1 MQNILTLFKVLS
13 DKSRLRTLLLLMKK
27 ELCVCQLIE
36 ILRLSQPLVSRNLN
50 LMHRAGLIEAR
61 REGKLVFYSLR
72 KDLPKEFILIMKV
85 VEDYLADKV
94 DIKGD
99 LKNLKRCEEF
109 INSIGRCDVKLFRA
123 FMRGQGRGLRKPKK
137 GVFVA

>member
-1 MQNILTLFKVLS
+1 MFMQGILNLLKLLS

-61 REGKLVFYSLR
+61 REGKLVFYSL
-72 KDLPKEFILIMKV
+72 KKGLPEEYLMILRVIEESLQGKI
-85 VEDYLADKV
+85 
-94 DIKGD
+94 DIKSD

-109 INSIGRCDVKLFRA
+109 INSVGRCDVKLFRA
-123 FMRGQGRGLRKPKK
+123 FMRGKK
-137 GVFVA
+137 KAATVAVNLK